1 MVKKGT
7 IATIIAVPIV
17 ALGGAGGYY
26 AWQQHNETQQRQE
39 RRLSKAEHALSSLR
53 SESAKQATTDKKT
66 ASSIRQSSVDA
77 ATSNDTSVAEAGAES
92 ASAAA
97 STAAASTASAST
109 ASASQYDIFSDPN
122 ASIDQ
127 VTQAARE
134 VVNQYTQTDLSSWAL
149 SGIRYVDGGY
159 HVQATDPNSTTSVRY
174 QFHMTPHEATV
185 TMDSSSNP
193 GMAAGTI
200 NY

>member
-39 RRLSKAEHALSSLR
+39 RRLSKAEHALSSLQ
-53 SESAKQATTDKKT
+53 SESAKQATSNKAT
-66 ASSIRQSSVDA
+66 SVSQSSVDV
-77 ATSNDTSVAEAGAES
+77 ATSNDTSVAVAGDES
-92 ASAAA
+92 ASE
-97 STAAASTASAST
+97 AASTAST
-109 ASASQYDIFSDPN
+109 TTASQYDIFSDPN

>member
-26 AWQQHNETQQRQE
+26 AWQQHNEIQQRQE
-39 RRLSKAEHALSSLR
+39 RRLSKTEHALSSLR
-53 SESAKQATTDKKT
+53 SESAKQATSNKAT
-66 ASSIRQSSVDA
+66 SVSQSSVDV

-92 ASAAA
+92 ASE
-97 STAAASTASAST
+97 AASTAST
-109 ASASQYDIFSDPN
+109 TTASQYDIFSDPS

>member
-1 MVKKGT
+1 
-7 IATIIAVPIV
+7 VPIV

-26 AWQQHNETQQRQE
+26 AWQQHNDSQQQQE

-53 SESAKQATTDKKT
+53 SESEKQATSDKKT
-66 ASSIRQSSVDA
+66 ASSISQSSVDA
-77 ATSNDTSVAEAGAES
+77 TTSNDTSVAEAGAES

-97 STAAASTASAST
+97 STAT
-109 ASASQYDIFSDPN
+109 ASQYDIFSDPN
-122 ASIDQ
+122 ASIEQ

>member
-26 AWQQHNETQQRQE
+26 AWQQHNDSQQQQE

-53 SESAKQATTDKKT
+53 SESEKQATSDKKT
-66 ASSIRQSSVDA
+66 ASSISQSSVDA
-77 ATSNDTSVAEAGAES
+77 TTSNDTSVAEAGAES

-97 STAAASTASAST
+97 STATAA
-109 ASASQYDIFSDPN
+109 QYDIFSDSN
-122 ASIDQ
+122 ASIEQ

>member
-26 AWQQHNETQQRQE
+26 AWQQHNDSQPQQE

-53 SESAKQATTDKKT
+53 SESEKQATSDKKT
-66 ASSIRQSSVDA
+66 ASSISQSSVDA
-77 ATSNDTSVAEAGAES
+77 TTSNDTSVAEAGAES

-97 STAAASTASAST
+97 STATAA
-109 ASASQYDIFSDPN
+109 QYDIFSDSN
-122 ASIDQ
+122 ASIEQ

>member
-66 ASSIRQSSVDA
+66 ASSIRQSSVDV

-92 ASAAA
+92 ASAA
-97 STAAASTASAST
+97 AST

-134 VVNQYTQTDLSSWAL
+134 VVNQYTQTDLPSWAL

>member
-26 AWQQHNETQQRQE
+26 AWQQHNDSQQQQE

-53 SESAKQATTDKKT
+53 SESEKQATSDKKT
-66 ASSIRQSSVDA
+66 ASSISQSSVDA
-77 ATSNDTSVAEAGAES
+77 TTSNDTSVAEAGAES

-97 STAAASTASAST
+97 STAT
-109 ASASQYDIFSDPN
+109 ASQYDIFSDPN
-122 ASIDQ
+122 ASIEQ

-149 SGIRYVDGGY
+149 SGIRYVEGGY

>member
-53 SESAKQATTDKKT
+53 SESAKQATSNKAT
-66 ASSIRQSSVDA
+66 SVNQSSVDV

-92 ASAAA
+92 ASE
-97 STAAASTASAST
+97 AASTAST
-109 ASASQYDIFSDPN
+109 TTASQYDIFSDPN

>member
-26 AWQQHNETQQRQE
+26 AWQQHNDSQQQQE

-53 SESAKQATTDKKT
+53 SESEKQATSDKKT
-66 ASSIRQSSVDA
+66 ASSISQSSVDA
-77 ATSNDTSVAEAGAES
+77 TTSNDTSVAEAGAES

-97 STAAASTASAST
+97 STAT
-109 ASASQYDIFSDPN
+109 ASQYDIFSDPN
-122 ASIDQ
+122 ASIEQ

>member
-26 AWQQHNETQQRQE
+26 AWQQHNDSQQQQE

-53 SESAKQATTDKKT
+53 SESEKQATSDKKT
-66 ASSIRQSSVDA
+66 ASSISQSSVDA
-77 ATSNDTSVAEAGAES
+77 TTSNDTSVAEAGAES

-97 STAAASTASAST
+97 STAT
-109 ASASQYDIFSDPN
+109 ASQYDIFSDPN

-149 SGIRYVDGGY
+149 RGIRYVDGGY

>member
-26 AWQQHNETQQRQE
+26 AWQQYNEAQQRQE

-66 ASSIRQSSVDA
+66 ASSISQSSVDA
-77 ATSNDTSVAEAGAES
+77 ATSNDTSVAES
-92 ASAAA
+92 ASAA
-97 STAAASTASAST
+97 AST

-134 VVNQYTQTDLSSWAL
+134 VVNQYTQTDLSSWEL

-159 HVQATDPNSTTSVRY
+159 HAQATDPNSTTSVRY

>member
-26 AWQQHNETQQRQE
+26 AWQQHNEAQQQQE
-39 RRLSKAEHALSSLR
+39 RRLSKAERALSSLR

-66 ASSIRQSSVDA
+66 ASSISQSSVDA
-77 ATSNDTSVAEAGAES
+77 ATSNDTLVAES

-97 STAAASTASAST
+97 STASTAA
-109 ASASQYDIFSDPN
+109 ASQYDIFSDPN
-122 ASIDQ
+122 ASIEQ

-149 SGIRYVDGGY
+149 RGIRYVDGGY

>member
-97 STAAASTASAST
+97 STAT
-109 ASASQYDIFSDPN
+109 ASQYDIFSDPN

>member
-26 AWQQHNETQQRQE
+26 AWQQHNDSQQQQE

-53 SESAKQATTDKKT
+53 SESEKQATSDKKT
-66 ASSIRQSSVDA
+66 ASSISQSSVDA
-77 ATSNDTSVAEAGAES
+77 TTSNDTSVAEAGAES

-97 STAAASTASAST
+97 STAT
-109 ASASQYDIFSDPN
+109 ASQYDIFSDPN
-122 ASIDQ
+122 ASIEQ

-185 TMDSSSNP
+185 TMYSSSNP

>member
-53 SESAKQATTDKKT
+53 SESEKQATSDKKT
-66 ASSIRQSSVDA
+66 ASSISQSSVDA
-77 ATSNDTSVAEAGAES
+77 TTSNDTSVAEAGAES

-97 STAAASTASAST
+97 STAT
-109 ASASQYDIFSDPN
+109 ASQYDIFSDPN
-122 ASIDQ
+122 ASIEQ

>member
-53 SESAKQATTDKKT
+53 SESAKQATSNKAT
-66 ASSIRQSSVDA
+66 SVSQSSVDV

-97 STAAASTASAST
+97 STET
-109 ASASQYDIFSDPN
+109 ASQYDIFSDPN
-122 ASIDQ
+122 ASIEQ

>member
-26 AWQQHNETQQRQE
+26 AWQQHNEAQQRQE

-66 ASSIRQSSVDA
+66 ASSISQSSVDA
-77 ATSNDTSVAEAGAES
+77 ATSNDTSVAES

-97 STAAASTASAST
+97 ATAAT
-109 ASASQYDIFSDPN
+109 SQYDIFSDPN

>member
-26 AWQQHNETQQRQE
+26 AWQQHNEAQQRQE

-66 ASSIRQSSVDA
+66 ASSISQSSVDA
-77 ATSNDTSVAEAGAES
+77 ATSNDTSVAES

-97 STAAASTASAST
+97 ATAAT
-109 ASASQYDIFSDPN
+109 SQYDIFSDPN

-149 SGIRYVDGGY
+149 SGIRYVEGGY

>member
-53 SESAKQATTDKKT
+53 SESAKQATSNKAT
-66 ASSIRQSSVDA
+66 SVSQSSVDV
-77 ATSNDTSVAEAGAES
+77 ATSNDTSVAVAGDES
-92 ASAAA
+92 ASE
-97 STAAASTASAST
+97 AASTAST
-109 ASASQYDIFSDPN
+109 TTASQYDIFSDPN

>member
-26 AWQQHNETQQRQE
+26 AWQQHNDSQQQQE

-53 SESAKQATTDKKT
+53 SESEKQATSDKKT
-66 ASSIRQSSVDA
+66 ASSISQSSVDA
-77 ATSNDTSVAEAGAES
+77 TTSNDTSVAEAVAES

-97 STAAASTASAST
+97 STAT
-109 ASASQYDIFSDPN
+109 ASQYDIFSDPN
-122 ASIDQ
+122 ASIEQ

>member
-26 AWQQHNETQQRQE
+26 AWQQHNDSQQQQE

-53 SESAKQATTDKKT
+53 SESEKQATSDKKT
-66 ASSIRQSSVDA
+66 ASSISQSSVDA
-77 ATSNDTSVAEAGAES
+77 TTSNDTSVAEAGAES

-97 STAAASTASAST
+97 STATAA
-109 ASASQYDIFSDPN
+109 QYDIFSDSN
-122 ASIDQ
+122 ASIEQ

-149 SGIRYVDGGY
+149 SGIHYVDGGY

>member
-53 SESAKQATTDKKT
+53 SESAKQATSNKAT
-66 ASSIRQSSVDA
+66 SVSQSSVDV
-77 ATSNDTSVAEAGAES
+77 ATSNDTSVAVAGAES
-92 ASAAA
+92 ASE
-97 STAAASTASAST
+97 AASTAST
-109 ASASQYDIFSDPN
+109 TTASQYDIFSDPN

>member
-26 AWQQHNETQQRQE
+26 AWQQHNDSQQQQE

-53 SESAKQATTDKKT
+53 SESAKQATSNKAT
-66 ASSIRQSSVDA
+66 SVSQSSVDV
-77 ATSNDTSVAEAGAES
+77 ATSNDTSVAVAGDES
-92 ASAAA
+92 ASE
-97 STAAASTASAST
+97 AASTAST
-109 ASASQYDIFSDPN
+109 TTASQYDIFSDPN

>member
-26 AWQQHNETQQRQE
+26 AWQQHNDSQQQQE

-53 SESAKQATTDKKT
+53 SESEKQATSDKKT
-66 ASSIRQSSVDA
+66 ASSISQSSVDA
-77 ATSNDTSVAEAGAES
+77 TTSNDTSVAEAGAES

-97 STAAASTASAST
+97 STAT
-109 ASASQYDIFSDPN
+109 ASQYDIFSDPN
-122 ASIDQ
+122 ASIEQ

-159 HVQATDPNSTTSVRY
+159 HVQATDPNSTTSLRY

>member
-26 AWQQHNETQQRQE
+26 AWQQHNDSQQQQE

-53 SESAKQATTDKKT
+53 SESEKQATSDKKT
-66 ASSIRQSSVDA
+66 ASSISQSSVDA
-77 ATSNDTSVAEAGAES
+77 TTSNDTSVAEAGAES

-97 STAAASTASAST
+97 STAT
-109 ASASQYDIFSDPN
+109 ASQYDIFSDPN
-122 ASIDQ
+122 ASIEQ

-185 TMDSSSNP
+185 TMVSSSNP

>member
-17 ALGGAGGYY
+17 ALGGAGVYY
-26 AWQQHNETQQRQE
+26 AWQQHNDSQQQQE

-53 SESAKQATTDKKT
+53 SESEKQATSDKKT
-66 ASSIRQSSVDA
+66 ASSISQSSVDA
-77 ATSNDTSVAEAGAES
+77 TTSNDTSVAEAGAES

-97 STAAASTASAST
+97 STAT
-109 ASASQYDIFSDPN
+109 ASQYDIFSDPN
-122 ASIDQ
+122 ASIEQ

>member
-26 AWQQHNETQQRQE
+26 AWQQHNDSQQQQE

-53 SESAKQATTDKKT
+53 SESEKQATSDKKT
-66 ASSIRQSSVDA
+66 ASSISQSSVDA

-97 STAAASTASAST
+97 STATAA
-109 ASASQYDIFSDPN
+109 QYDIFSDSN
-122 ASIDQ
+122 ASIEQ

>member
-26 AWQQHNETQQRQE
+26 AWQQHNDSQQQQE

-53 SESAKQATTDKKT
+53 SESEKQATSDKKT
-66 ASSIRQSSVDA
+66 ASSISQSSVDA
-77 ATSNDTSVAEAGAES
+77 TTSNDTSVAEAGAES

-97 STAAASTASAST
+97 STAT
-109 ASASQYDIFSDPN
+109 ASQYDIFSDPN
-122 ASIDQ
+122 ASIEK

>member
-1 MVKKGT
+1 MT
-7 IATIIAVPIV
+7 
-17 ALGGAGGYY
+17 
-26 AWQQHNETQQRQE
+26 
-39 RRLSKAEHALSSLR
+39 S
-53 SESAKQATTDKKT
+53 DKKT
-66 ASSIRQSSVDA
+66 ASSISQSSVDA
-77 ATSNDTSVAEAGAES
+77 TTSNDTSVAEAGAES

-97 STAAASTASAST
+97 STATAA
-109 ASASQYDIFSDPN
+109 QYDIFSDSN
-122 ASIDQ
+122 ASIEQ

>member
-26 AWQQHNETQQRQE
+26 AWQQHNDSQQQQE

-53 SESAKQATTDKKT
+53 SESEKQARSDKKT
-66 ASSIRQSSVDA
+66 ASSISQSSVDA
-77 ATSNDTSVAEAGAES
+77 ATSNDTSVAAAGAES

-97 STAAASTASAST
+97 STASTT
-109 ASASQYDIFSDPN
+109 TASQYDIFSDPN

-200 NY
+200 KY

>member
-26 AWQQHNETQQRQE
+26 AWQQHNDSQQQQE

-53 SESAKQATTDKKT
+53 SESEKQATSDKKT
-66 ASSIRQSSVDA
+66 ASSISQSSVDA
-77 ATSNDTSVAEAGAES
+77 TTSNDTSVAEAGAES

-97 STAAASTASAST
+97 STATAA
-109 ASASQYDIFSDPN
+109 QYDIFNDSN
-122 ASIDQ
+122 ASIEQ

>member
-26 AWQQHNETQQRQE
+26 AWQQHNDSQQQQE
-39 RRLSKAEHALSSLR
+39 RRLSKAEHSLSSLR
-53 SESAKQATTDKKT
+53 SESEKQATSDKKT
-66 ASSIRQSSVDA
+66 ASSISQSSVDA
-77 ATSNDTSVAEAGAES
+77 TTSNDTSVAEAGAES

-97 STAAASTASAST
+97 STATAA
-109 ASASQYDIFSDPN
+109 QYDIFSDSN
-122 ASIDQ
+122 ASIEQ

>member
-26 AWQQHNETQQRQE
+26 AWQQHNDSQQQQE
-39 RRLSKAEHALSSLR
+39 RRLSKAEHAWSSLR
-53 SESAKQATTDKKT
+53 SESEKQATSDKKT
-66 ASSIRQSSVDA
+66 ASSISQSSVDA
-77 ATSNDTSVAEAGAES
+77 TTSNDTSVAEAGAES
-92 ASAAA
+92 AR
-97 STAAASTASAST
+97 STAT
-109 ASASQYDIFSDPN
+109 ASQYDIFSDPN
-122 ASIDQ
+122 ASIEQ

>member
-1 MVKKGT
+1 MVKKGM
-7 IATIIAVPIV
+7 IATNIAVPV
-17 ALGGAGGYY
+17 VTLCGAGRYY
-26 AWQQHNETQQRQE
+26 AWQQHNDSKQQQE
-39 RRLSKAEHALSSLR
+39 RRLSEAESALSSLQ
-53 SESAKQATTDKKT
+53 SESAKQVTSNKAT
-66 ASSIRQSSVDA
+66 SVSQSSVDV
-77 ATSNDTSVAEAGAES
+77 ATSNDNTSVAEAGTES
-92 ASAAA
+92 TSMAV
-97 STAAASTASAST
+97 STTT
-109 ASASQYDIFSDPN
+109 ASQYDIFSDPN

-127 VTQAARE
+127 LTQAVRE

-159 HVQATDPNSTTSVRY
+159 HMQATDPNSTTSVHY
-174 QFHMTPHEATV
+174 QFRMTPHEATV

>member
-53 SESAKQATTDKKT
+53 SESAKQATSNKAT
-66 ASSIRQSSVDA
+66 SVSQSSVDV

-97 STAAASTASAST
+97 STASTT
-109 ASASQYDIFSDPN
+109 TASQYDIFSDPN

>member
-26 AWQQHNETQQRQE
+26 AWQQHNDSQQQQE

-53 SESAKQATTDKKT
+53 SESEKQATSDKKT
-66 ASSIRQSSVDA
+66 ASSISQSSVDA
-77 ATSNDTSVAEAGAES
+77 TTSNDTSVAEAGAES

-97 STAAASTASAST
+97 STAT
-109 ASASQYDIFSDPN
+109 ASQYDIFSDPI
-122 ASIDQ
+122 ASIEQ

>member
-26 AWQQHNETQQRQE
+26 AWQQHNDSQQQQE

-53 SESAKQATTDKKT
+53 SESEKQATSDKKT
-66 ASSIRQSSVDA
+66 ASSISQSSVDA
-77 ATSNDTSVAEAGAES
+77 TTSNDTSVAEVGAES

-97 STAAASTASAST
+97 STATAA
-109 ASASQYDIFSDPN
+109 QYDIFSDSN
-122 ASIDQ
+122 ASIEQ

>member
-1 MVKKGT
+1 M
-7 IATIIAVPIV
+7 
-17 ALGGAGGYY
+17 
-26 AWQQHNETQQRQE
+26 
-39 RRLSKAEHALSSLR
+39 R

-66 ASSIRQSSVDA
+66 ASSISQSSVDA
-77 ATSNDTSVAEAGAES
+77 ATSNDTSVAES

-97 STAAASTASAST
+97 ATAAT
-109 ASASQYDIFSDPN
+109 SQYDIFSDPN

>member
-26 AWQQHNETQQRQE
+26 AWQQHNEAQQRQE

-66 ASSIRQSSVDA
+66 ASSISQSSVDA
-77 ATSNDTSVAEAGAES
+77 TTSNDTSVAEAGAES

-97 STAAASTASAST
+97 STATAA
-109 ASASQYDIFSDPN
+109 QYDIFSDSN
-122 ASIDQ
+122 ASIEQ

-134 VVNQYTQTDLSSWAL
+134 VVNQYTQTDLSSWVL